1 MNMSYK
7 EYSSKTTSE
16 KLKYFMNSLSTTNRT
31 PEYYVNWHKVVRK
44 TQQYELE
51 LNTLNFLIGKS
62 NIYQET
68 FNLFTK
74 QPDLIK
80 AIPSLIAS
88 RDKIIDVL
96 SMDENDNMYFYNL
109 NFKDIN
115 TNNIKSYVDFCQKS
129 GLLHFLEYE
138 ANRSLVDYV
147 YGVEAGL
154 DSNARKN
161 RSGTTMEQI
170 VERNVSK
177 VCKELNL
184 EHHSQATAKYI
195 KEMWGIDIPVDKSE
209 RRFDEVIYDDKTR
222 HIWIIETNYYG
233 SGGSKLKAV
242 AGEFATLNDFITSSK
257 NDITFIWITDGQGW
271 HTAHL
276 PLSEAFDRI
285 PNIFNLQM
293 IRDGYLKELFK

>member
-1 MNMSYK
+1 MSYK